1 MLMTNFNYSVV
12 ECMNGYF
19 MEPQN
24 FSVNDGDGI
33 RTVIFFAGCPLNCK
47 WCANPESTLDFKRV
61 SFNKE
66 TCISCGKCAKLCPGG
81 VMIDLNSPRQRKKC
95 ISCGICVESCPTNS
109 RKRLVRMYSDR
120 EILEIIKSQ
129 EIFYRYSNGGVTFSG
144 GEATLQQHMLRI
156 LVNSL
161 YDKGINMAIE
171 TSGYFDFD
179 EVKDI
184 LARLDLIFVD
194 IKHMD
199 EKKHELYTGKSNK
212 KILEN
217 IKKMRELDVPIVVRI
232 PVIEGVNSD
241 DINIKGTA
249 VFVKE
254 NIKNPKIEL
263 LPYHN
268 FAEEKYECLGLDKM
282 SHNFIRPSNE
292 LLSHLK
298 MIIKNEGAETVSYI

>member
-1 MLMTNFNYSVV
+1 
-12 ECMNGYF
+12 MNGYF

-33 RTVIFFAGCPLNCK
+33 RTVVFFAGCPLKCK

-66 TCISCGKCAKLCPGG
+66 SCIGCGKCTQICPEGLN
-81 VMIDLNSPRQRKKC
+81 IDLNSTGQREKC
-95 ISCGICVESCPTNS
+95 TSCSICVENCPTGS
-109 RKRLVRMYSDR
+109 RKNLVRMYSDI
-120 EILEIIKSQ
+120 EMLDIIKSQ

-144 GEATLQQHMLRI
+144 GEATLQQDILRI

-161 YDKGINMAIE
+161 YDRAVNMALE
-171 TSGYFDFD
+171 TSGYFVFD

-194 IKHMD
+194 IKHMN

-212 KILEN
+212 NILEN
-217 IKKMRELDVPIVVRI
+217 IKKMNMLGVPIVVRI
-232 PVIEGVNSD
+232 PVIDGVNSD
-241 DINIKGTA
+241 EDNIKKTA
-249 VFVKE
+249 VFVRE

-268 FAEEKYECLGLDKM
+268 FADEKYEYLGLEKM
-282 SHNFIRPSNE
+282 SDNFKRPSNE
-292 LLSHLK
+292 LLSNLK
-298 MIIKNEGAETVSYI
+298 MIIKNEGAESVSYV

>member
-1 MLMTNFNYSVV
+1 
-12 ECMNGYF
+12 MNGYF

-61 SFNKE
+61 SFNKK
-66 TCISCGKCAKLCPGG
+66 TCIGCGKCTEICPVG
-81 VMIDLNSPRQRKKC
+81 VNIDLNSPGQREKC
-95 ISCGICVESCPTNS
+95 ISCRSCMDICPTNS
-109 RKRLVRMYSDR
+109 RKKLVRIYSDS

-144 GEATLQQHMLRI
+144 GEATLQRDMLRI

-161 YDKGINMAIE
+161 YDKAVDMALE

-184 LARLDLIFVD
+184 LTKLDLIFVD

-199 EKKHELYTGKSNK
+199 EKKHELYTGKGNK

-217 IKKMRELDVPIVVRI
+217 IKKMNELDVPIVVRI
-232 PVIEGVNSD
+232 PVIDSVNSD
-241 DINIKGTA
+241 EDNIKKTA

-268 FAEEKYECLGLDKM
+268 FAEEKYECLGLAKM
-282 SHNFIRPSNE
+282 SDNFKRPSNE
-292 LLSHLK
+292 FLSHLK
-298 MIIKNEGAETVSYI
+298 MIIKNEGAESVSYI

>member
-1 MLMTNFNYSVV
+1 
-12 ECMNGYF
+12 MNGYF

-47 WCANPESTLDFKRV
+47 WCANPESTMDFKRV
-61 SFNKE
+61 SFNKN
-66 TCISCGKCAKLCPGG
+66 TCIGCGKCTQICPGG
-81 VMIDLNSPRQRKKC
+81 LNIDLNSPGQREKC
-95 ISCGICVESCPTNS
+95 TSCSSCVENCPTGS
-109 RKRLVRMYSDR
+109 RKNLVRMYSDT
-120 EILEIIKSQ
+120 EMLEMIKSQ

-144 GEATLQQHMLRI
+144 GEATLQQGMLRI
-156 LVNSL
+156 LVKSL
-161 YDKGINMAIE
+161 YDEAVNMALE

-199 EKKHELYTGKSNK
+199 EKKHELYTGKSNR

-217 IKKMRELDVPIVVRI
+217 IKKMNMLDVPIVVRI
-232 PVIEGVNSD
+232 PVIDGVNSD
-241 DINIKGTA
+241 DDNIKKTA
-249 VFVKE
+249 VFVRE

-268 FAEEKYECLGLDKM
+268 FADEKYECLGLEKM
-282 SHNFIRPSNE
+282 SDNFKRPSPE
-292 LLSHLK
+292 LLSNLK
-298 MIIKNEGAETVSYI
+298 MIIKNEGAESVSYV

>member
-1 MLMTNFNYSVV
+1 
-12 ECMNGYF
+12 MNGYF

-33 RTVIFFAGCPLNCK
+33 RTVIFFAGCPLNCQ

-61 SFNKE
+61 SFNKGS
-66 TCISCGKCAKLCPGG
+66 CIGCGKCTQICPEGLN
-81 VMIDLNSPRQRKKC
+81 IDLNSTGQREKC
-95 ISCGICVESCPTNS
+95 TSCSSCVENCPTGS
-109 RKRLVRMYSDR
+109 RKNLVRMYSDI
-120 EILEIIKSQ
+120 EILEILKSQ

-144 GEATLQQHMLRI
+144 GEATLQQDMLRI

-161 YDKGINMAIE
+161 YDRAVNMALE
-171 TSGYFDFD
+171 TSGYFDYD

-212 KILEN
+212 IILEN
-217 IKKMRELDVPIVVRI
+217 IKKMNMLDVPIVVRI
-232 PVIEGVNSD
+232 PVIDGVNSD
-241 DINIKGTA
+241 EDNIKKTA
-249 VFVKE
+249 LFVRE

-268 FAEEKYECLGLDKM
+268 FADEKYECLGFEKM
-282 SHNFIRPSNE
+282 SQNFKIPSDE
-292 LLSHLK
+292 ILSRLK
-298 MIIKNEGAETVSYI
+298 MIIKNEGAESVSYV